1 MYMYIWLQNRKHGI
15 EYKKGAIV
23 HIKSTNLGD
32 NRLPLQYAEI
42 QGIYIYRDHKVLLT
56 SLVEVVNGDSHFRA
70 IEVNITAQLCICLSE
85 DLYCH
90 GVLHLLRCGLHTYL
104 VEKDNRV
111 PSSFYY

>member
-1 MYMYIWLQNRKHGI
+1 MGLSTRKGPLYVLNQQI
-15 EYKKGAIV
+15 LEMIDYNYSMQKYKGF
-23 HIKSTNLGD
+23 
-32 NRLPLQYAEI
+32 
-42 QGIYIYRDHKVLLT
+42 IYIYRDHKVLLT

-104 VEKDNRV
+104 VDKDNRV